1 MRKALFLDRDG
12 VINKDY
18 GYVHKKDNFEFIEG
32 IFELIKSA
40 NNLSY
45 LVIVITN
52 QAGIGRNIYSED
64 TFLKLTL
71 WMCKKFQE
79 KDCII
84 DAIYYCPYHP
94 IYGQGEFK
102 KDSYLRKPNPG
113 MIIEASNKHE
123 IDLCKSIL
131 VGDKEHDIE
140 AGLASGILKNYLF
153 SQEAKTNKKYNLI
166 NNLNEIIL

>member
-12 VINKDY
+12 VINIDY
-18 GYVHKKDNFEFIEG
+18 GYVHKKENFVFIEG
-32 IFELIKSA
+32 IFELIKNA

-52 QAGIGRNIYSED
+52 QAGIGRNIYSEN

-71 WMCKKFQE
+71 WMCNKFKE
-79 KDCII
+79 KDCLI
-84 DAIYYCPYHP
+84 DAIYYCPFHP
-94 IYGQGEFK
+94 IHGKGEFK

-113 MIIEASNKHE
+113 MIIEASHNYD
-123 IDLCKSIL
+123 IDLNKSIL

-140 AGLASGILKNYLF
+140 AGLASGILRNYLF
-153 SQEAKTNKKYNLI
+153 SQEVIINKKYNLI
-166 NNLNEIIL
+166 KNFNEIIL